1 MVSIGLLEDQLI
13 AVVKNTKFFSSS
25 DTGRAIQEGFSIIE
39 LLPRM
44 FKSGEINSVVAI
56 EAVNT
61 GLQLGIIAQLAITLP
76 IAISLKSMWNLMNI
90 I

>member
-13 AVVKNTKFFSSS
+13 AIVKNSKFFSSS
-25 DTGRAIQEGFSIIE
+25 NTGTAIQEGFSIIE

-44 FKSGEINSVVAI
+44 FESGEINSVVALK
-56 EAVNT
+56 AVNT
-61 GLQLGIIAQLAITLP
+61 GLQLGIIAQLAITMP